1 MSEHAWNGVRLR
13 IFGNRYAHGPDSG
26 AGAYVEDVVW
36 VVEGCDVQVSFER
49 HEVHV
54 VRQVLQVV

>member
-1 MSEHAWNGVRLR
+1 VRLR

-26 AGAYVEDVVW
+26 ASSYVEDFVW

-54 VRQVLQVV
+54 VGQVLQVV